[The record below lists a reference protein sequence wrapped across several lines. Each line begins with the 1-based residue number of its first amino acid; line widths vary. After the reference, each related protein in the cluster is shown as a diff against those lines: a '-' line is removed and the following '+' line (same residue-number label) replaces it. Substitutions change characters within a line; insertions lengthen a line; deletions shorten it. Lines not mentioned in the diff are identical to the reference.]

1 LKTAPTKVIGFM
13 TDFDVKDDAVGI
25 CKAVM
30 DGVAPGVRII
40 DITHQSE
47 PYNIAMGARFLAGSA
62 PYFPKDAVFVV
73 VIDPGVGST
82 RKAIIAKS
90 RAGQFFVLP
99 DNGLLTLIQD
109 RDGIAEAHEITNPAW
124 MIGSGI
130 SSTFHGR
137 DIFSP
142 AGAHLARG
150 DDWTPG
156 RPRARREQAGPPR
169 PEERNVD
176 GRGLHGQVIG
186 TDGPFGNLV
195 LNVPAETFA
204 QLGYKLGDQVPVT
217 LAGKSYVFPFVKTF
231 SDVPVGK
238 ELFYIDSRGRWGWHQ
253 PGQFFRG
260 LQVGAGA
267 ELTIPLIIL
276 AVQSGLQVF
285 EGALDLRDLNLALR
299 VAAQHIDDAGMIC
312 RMDLLGARR
321 RAEEA
326 GSPTQLVLI
335 GLDGKG
341 CVPGVRVRLAI
352 KGGHQ
357 VLNGNCICLGNF

>member
-1 LKTAPTKVIGFM
+1 MSKRILVSAATMVAMAIAAWAQPAPPTKVIGFM

-62 PYFPKDAVFVV
+62 PYFPRDAVFVV
-73 VIDPGVGST
+73 VIDPTVGSK

-90 RAGQFFVLP
+90 RVGQFFVLP
-99 DNGLLTLIQD
+99 DNGLLTLLQD
-109 RDGIAEAHEITNPAW
+109 RDGIVEAHEITNPAW

-150 DDWTPG
+150 DDWTK
-156 RPRARREQAGPPR
+156 AGPALDVAKLVR
-169 PEERNVD
+169 LD
-176 GRGLHGQVIG
+176 LKTATLDSMGLHGEVIG

-195 LNVPAETFA
+195 LNVPREIFM
-204 QLGYKLGDQVPVT
+204 QLGYTIGDQVPVT
-217 LAGKSYVFPFVKTF
+217 LDGKKYSFPFVKTF

-238 ELFYIDSRGRWGWHQ
+238 ELFYIDSRGRLSLGINQ
-253 PGQFFRG
+253 RDFAETYK
-260 LQVGAGA
+260 VG
-267 ELTIPLIIL
+267 
-276 AVQSGLQVF
+276 
-285 EGALDLRDLNLALR
+285 EGA
-299 VAAQHIDDAGMIC
+299 
-312 RMDLLGARR
+312 
-321 RAEEA
+321 
-326 GSPTQLVLI
+326 VLSI
-335 GLDGKG
+335 PRK
-341 CVPGVRVRLAI
+341 
-352 KGGHQ
+352 
-357 VLNGNCICLGNF
+357 

>member
-1 LKTAPTKVIGFM
+1 MKILIGTAIVALLALPSAAQPPAPLKVIGFM

-30 DGVAPGVRII
+30 DGVTPGVRII

-90 RAGQFFVLP
+90 RVGQFFVLP
-99 DNGLLTLIQD
+99 DNGLLTLVQD
-109 RDGIAEAHEITNPAW
+109 RDGIAAAREITNPAW

-142 AGAHLARG
+142 AGARLARG
-150 DDWTPG
+150 DDWT
-156 RPRARREQAGPPR
+156 QAGPALDVAKLVR
-169 PEERNVD
+169 LD
-176 GRGLHGQVIG
+176 LKSATIDAAGLHGSAIG

-204 QLGYKLGDQVPVT
+204 QLGYKLGDLVPVL

-231 SDVPVGK
+231 SDVPLGK
-238 ELFYIDSRGRWGWHQ
+238 ELFYIDSRGRLSIGIDQ
-253 PGQFFRG
+253 GNFAETYK
-260 LQVGAGA
+260 VGEGA
-267 ELTIPLIIL
+267 ELSIP
-276 AVQSGLQVF
+276 
-285 EGALDLRDLNLALR
+285 
-299 VAAQHIDDAGMIC
+299 
-312 RMDLLGARR
+312 
-321 RAEEA
+321 
-326 GSPTQLVLI
+326 
-335 GLDGKG
+335 K
-341 CVPGVRVRLAI
+341 
-352 KGGHQ
+352 K
-357 VLNGNCICLGNF
+357 

>member
-1 LKTAPTKVIGFM
+1 M
-13 TDFDVKDDAVGI
+13 TDFDLKDDAVGI

-30 DGVAPGVRII
+30 DSVAPGVRIL

-99 DNGLLTLIQD
+99 DNGLLTLVQD
-109 RDGIAEAHEITNPAW
+109 RDGIVEAHEIANPAW

-142 AGAHLARG
+142 AGAHVARG
-150 DDWTPG
+150 DDF
-156 RPRARREQAGPPR
+156 ALAGPALDVTKLVR
-169 PEERNVD
+169 LDLKNATID
-176 GRGLHGQVIG
+176 STGLHGKVIG

-204 QLGYKLGDQVPVT
+204 QLGYKLGDQVPID
-217 LAGKSYVFPFVKTF
+217 LAGKRYVFPFVKTF

-238 ELFYIDSRGRWGWHQ
+238 ELFYIDSRGRLSL
-253 PGQFFRG
+253 G
-260 LQVGAGA
+260 LDQRNFSETYKVGEGA
-267 ELTIPLIIL
+267 QLTIP
-276 AVQSGLQVF
+276 
-285 EGALDLRDLNLALR
+285 
-299 VAAQHIDDAGMIC
+299 
-312 RMDLLGARR
+312 
-321 RAEEA
+321 
-326 GSPTQLVLI
+326 
-335 GLDGKG
+335 K
-341 CVPGVRVRLAI
+341 
-352 KGGHQ
+352 K
-357 VLNGNCICLGNF
+357 